1 MPTASAAAYV
11 HLVSGLWSLTRK
23 IGVDVLIAI
32 AAGISA
38 LEVIVNQGEVS
49 APESPTWF
57 AAMVSGL
64 LVLLLVVRRWFPFGA
79 PVSLWLAAA
88 GLSFID
94 GRLIVFSAT
103 LFAAGAAAAY
113 LLGNLRDSFQAQLGL
128 AVVIGGGF
136 IVVYNNPDHE
146 VGQFLA
152 TPCLFV
158 IIWLAGFG
166 LRRRVTESEAAEE
179 RMARLER
186 EREDEARLAV
196 AEERARIARELHD
209 VVGHCVSVMTVQ
221 SSAVRRL
228 LRADQEKERAALLT
242 VEQAGREAL
251 VEMRRLV
258 SVLRTAETQGAEPSL
273 APLPGLSLVPKLVSQ
288 AIETGLSVRLRV
300 EGDPVP
306 LPASIDLA
314 AYRLV
319 QEGLTNTI
327 KHAYATSVDVL
338 VRYAADE
345 VEVEVSD
352 DGRGANGRA
361 ADGGHGLVGMRERV
375 GLFGGRLEAGP
386 GRSGGYRLRAMLP
399 TSR

>member
-1 MPTASAAAYV
+1 MPVARPAAYV
-11 HLVSGLWSLTRK
+11 HLVIGLWSLTRK
-23 IGVDVLIAI
+23 IGLDVLIAI

-38 LEVIVNQGEVS
+38 LEVIVNQDAAA
-49 APESPTWF
+49 APDTPTWF
-57 AAMVSGL
+57 AATVSGL
-64 LVLLLVVRRWFPFGA
+64 LVVLLVARRRFPFGA

-103 LFAAGAAAAY
+103 LFAAGAAAVY
-113 LLGNLRDSFQAQLGL
+113 LLGNLRDSFQAQIGL

-136 IVVYNNPDHE
+136 VVVYNNPDHE
-146 VGQFLA
+146 IGQFLA

-158 IIWLAGFG
+158 IVWLAGFG
-166 LRRRVTESEAAEE
+166 LRRRVTEGEAAEE
-179 RMARLER
+179 RLARLER
-186 EREDEARLAV
+186 EREEDARLAV

-228 LRADQEKERAALLT
+228 LRTDQEKERAALLT

-258 SVLRTAETQGAEPSL
+258 SVLRTDQAEGAEPSL
-273 APLPGLSLVPKLVSQ
+273 TPLPGLSLVPNLVSQ
-288 AIETGLSVRLRV
+288 AIETGLAVQLRV
-300 EGDPVP
+300 EGEPVP

-319 QEGLTNTI
+319 QEGLTNAI
-327 KHAYATSVDVL
+327 KHADAQSVDVL
-338 VRYAADE
+338 VRYASDQ
-345 VEVEVSD
+345 VEVAVSD
-352 DGRGANGRA
+352 DGRGVNGRG

-375 GLFGGRLEAGP
+375 GLFGGQLEAGP
-386 GRSGGYRLRAMLP
+386 GASGGYRLRAMLP
-399 TSR
+399 TAR